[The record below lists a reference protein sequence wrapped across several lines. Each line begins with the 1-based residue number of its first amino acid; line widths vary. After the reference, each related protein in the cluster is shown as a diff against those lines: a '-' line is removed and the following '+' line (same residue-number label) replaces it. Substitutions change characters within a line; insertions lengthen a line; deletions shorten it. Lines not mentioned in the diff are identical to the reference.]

1 MTVATDL
8 QNLVAEVSA
17 AIAGGQPWGRVELER
32 LRRTASAIAEE
43 ARSESRVIATTRRHT
58 LNLVDAIDAA
68 VADLPGLARRVRTR
82 IDGLCGDDA

>member
-17 AIAGGQPWGRVELER
+17 AIAGNQPWGRVELEK
-32 LRRTASAIAEE
+32 LRRTTSAIAEE
-43 ARSESRVIATTRRHT
+43 ARTDSRQIAATRRHT
-58 LNLVDAIDAA
+58 INLVDAIDAA

-82 IDGLCGDDA
+82 LDDLRGEEG